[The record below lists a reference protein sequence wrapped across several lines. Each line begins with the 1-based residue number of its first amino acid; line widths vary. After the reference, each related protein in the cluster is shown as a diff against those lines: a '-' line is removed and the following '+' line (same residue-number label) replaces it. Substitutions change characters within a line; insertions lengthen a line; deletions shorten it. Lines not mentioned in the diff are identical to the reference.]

1 MQYFQTDNVDIAS
14 QGYVMLLLQVTIA
27 SDNTPY
33 TQSNFSDQILEKLES
48 ITINK
53 FKWFLNDAVRAN
65 PKKYHGLSS
74 LNMSTK
80 ASVNNFDI
88 ENNTNS
94 QKLLKI
100 TIDWKLRFHD
110 QVSNQYK
117 KASAKIVTMVSL
129 HIHASDSKKTNNELL
144 LCPNLVITCWL

>member
-1 MQYFQTDNVDIAS
+1 M
-14 QGYVMLLLQVTIA
+14 
-27 SDNTPY
+27 
-33 TQSNFSDQILEKLES
+33 EKLES

-53 FKWFLNDAVRAN
+53 FKWFLNDVVRAN

-100 TIDWKLRFHD
+100 TIDWKLRFLD
-110 QVSNQYK
+110 QFSNQYK
-117 KASAKIVTMVSL
+117 KASAKIVTMVKVSTFML
-129 HIHASDSKKTNNELL
+129 LIQRKLIMSYCYVPIWLLPAGFNES
-144 LCPNLVITCWL
+144 N